1 MTDGEGRVRFLYTP
15 TSSTPTP
22 STPTPTSSTPT
33 TTLPRT
39 PALNVQQ
46 GEEERRCRDGEVRV
60 LIPAPFY
67 REHNP
72 HPSPFYSEYNPPRRH
87 RHDISFPDDDEDEEE
102 EGGRSTWSPG
112 PEEEEEEEERE
123 QGGAGVAAR
132 CVPGPPVVV
141 TGGSSGGAVFGNVRR
156 EPVTDPV
163 DPVDLLSE
171 EEEQQ
176 PYPALAPVV
185 FFCIKQ
191 TTRPRSWCLRTVCNP
206 YPLLLVCTG
215 L

>member
-1 MTDGEGRVRFLYTP
+1 MTDGEGRVRFHYTP

-22 STPTPTSSTPT
+22 
-33 TTLPRT
+33 TLTLT

-46 GEEERRCRDGEVRV
+46 GGEERRYHDGEVRV

-72 HPSPFYSEYNPPRRH
+72 PRRH
-87 RHDISFPDDDEDEEE
+87 CHDIGFPDDDDDEDEEE
-102 EGGRSTWSPG
+102 EGCSNTWSPG
-112 PEEEEEEEERE
+112 PEEEEEEEEGE
-123 QGGAGVAAR
+123 EEGAGVAAR
-132 CVPGPPVVV
+132 CVPGPPGVV
-141 TGGSSGGAVFGNVRR
+141 TGCSSGGGVFGNVRR
-156 EPVTDPV
+156 EPV
-163 DPVDLLSE
+163 DPVDLVSE

-185 FFCIKQ
+185 FFCVKQ

-206 YPLLLVCTG
+206 YPLLLSEAGLYWSVTHILYCCLKLVCTG